1 MVHLNKEYLKGPV
14 ERLERGCGSERGDR
28 YRERTR
34 VSRRLRGSLERGG
47 WRDRAL
53 ECESDVCTDLG

>member
-1 MVHLNKEYLKGPV
+1 MVHLNKEYLKGAV

-34 VSRRLRGSLERGG
+34 VSRRLKDRQFGKRWMERQ
-47 WRDRAL
+47 
-53 ECESDVCTDLG
+53 ST